1 MNTLAVFIFGLFLLL
16 SVFSIVDYIGAN
28 YETTLEGVDT
38 TTTAVSTT
46 TTTTTTTTLPYV
58 GSISIAGMKASNT
71 SAENIAWLERR
82 TFNLVNDE
90 RAAQNL
96 TVLKWN
102 EDVAAVARAHSA
114 DMAENA
120 FFSHAGSDGSNVS
133 TRLMADGVYY
143 WNSSGENILMEGGRI
158 YYTNI
163 LGIIEWKTKYFTFE
177 QLAQNATQG
186 WMNSTGHRENILHEG
201 YDEAGMG
208 VYVFNNSFYFTQDFI
223 VRVSCGYRNG
233 PCCETRGYYPW
244 CYVPLKCADGVCAQ
258 NEQ

>member
-1 MNTLAVFIFGLFLLL
+1 MNQLAVFIFGLFLLL

-28 YETTLEGVDT
+28 YETTLEGVEAT
-38 TTTAVSTT
+38 TTTVSIT

-58 GSISIAGMKASNT
+58 GSVSIAGMKASNT
-71 SAENIAWLERR
+71 SADNIAWLERR
-82 TFNLVNDE
+82 TFDLVNGE
-90 RAAQNL
+90 RAAQDL
-96 TVLKWN
+96 TILKWN
-102 EDVAAVARAHSA
+102 EDVAAVARAHST
-114 DMAENA
+114 DMAVNA
-120 FFSHAGSDGSNVS
+120 FFSHTGSDGSNVS

-143 WNSSGENILMEGGRI
+143 WNSSGENILKESGI
-158 YYTNI
+158 SYYLVNI
-163 LGIIEWKTKYFTFE
+163 LGMVKKTEYCTFE
-177 QLAQNATQG
+177 QLAQNATVG

-201 YDEAGMG
+201 YDETGMG
-208 VYVFNNSFYFTQDFI
+208 VYAFNNSFYFTQDFI